1 MSWSASDIPD
11 QSGHVA
17 VVTGGNGGLGL
28 ETVRE
33 LARANAHVVVAAR
46 NLDKAAKAE
55 ADVKAEIPTASL
67 EVRALDLAS
76 KASIK
81 KFSEGLLADFD
92 KIDLLFNN
100 AGIMAVPEGQT
111 EDGFERQFGTNHL
124 GHFYL
129 TYLLMPALLA
139 AGDARVVNTTST
151 ARFSAGKYDLENAH
165 SRGSYSPWEAYGIS
179 KRANLHFAIELND
192 RLAQAGSSV
201 TAYSADPGFSNTDLQ
216 ATSASASGTLSSK
229 FFKFAVPV
237 VGQSPA
243 RGALPQLRAGTD
255 AAAQSGSLY
264 RPKWVTAGAPVVGKV
279 GDNLRKPQDLR
290 DLWTVSEE
298 DLDITFDVPALVAAS
313 K

>member
-1 MSWSASDIPD
+1 MSWTASDIPD
-11 QSGHVA
+11 QTGRVA

-33 LARANAHVVVAAR
+33 LARAGAHVVMAAR

-55 ADVKAEIPTASL
+55 ADVMAELPTASI
-67 EVRALDLAS
+67 EVRELDLAS

-81 KFSEGLLADFD
+81 KFADALLADFN

-100 AGIMAVPEGQT
+100 AGIMAVPEGKT
-111 EDGFERQFGTNHL
+111 EDGFEKQFGTNHL

-165 SRGSYSPWEAYGIS
+165 LRGSYKPWEAYGIS

-192 RLAQAGSSV
+192 RLAKAGSSV
-201 TAYSADPGFSNTDLQ
+201 TAYSADPGFSDTDLQ
-216 ATSASASGTLSSK
+216 STSASSSGSLSSK
-229 FFKFAVPV
+229 FFEVVTPI

-255 AAAQSGSLY
+255 PAAEGGALY
-264 RPKWVTAGAPVVGKV
+264 RPKWVTRGAPVVGKV
-279 GDNLRKPQDLR
+279 GDNLRKPDDLR
-290 DLWTVSEE
+290 DLWTVSEQ